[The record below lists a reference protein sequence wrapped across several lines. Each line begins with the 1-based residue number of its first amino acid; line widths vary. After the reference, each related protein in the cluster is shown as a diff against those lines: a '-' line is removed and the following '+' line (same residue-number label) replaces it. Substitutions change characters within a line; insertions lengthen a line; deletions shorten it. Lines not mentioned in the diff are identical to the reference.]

1 MKKVFGVEKFKGLL
15 LAGSF
20 TVLANY
26 FVRLSDSVVA
36 GNMLGP
42 DALAGINLV
51 SAILAGIS
59 FFSGL
64 VSTGMATNYSL
75 AMGRCEKTR
84 ARQFFMQALWMILGV
99 GGALSLLLCFGRGA
113 FVGYMGASGP
123 ISGFALDYLS
133 WAWVVVVPECVM
145 GLLIMLGYADG
156 DAKLCTTA

>member
-1 MKKVFGVEKFKGLL
+1 MKSFGVEKFKGLL

-51 SAILAGIS
+51 SPILAVTS

-64 VSTGMATNYSL
+64 VSTGMATNYTL
-75 AMGRCEKTR
+75 AMGRCERRR
-84 ARQFFMQALWMILGV
+84 ARQFFMQALWMILV
-99 GGALSLLLCFGRGA
+99 FGGLFSALIGLGRGA
-113 FVGYMGASGP
+113 FADYMGASEA
-123 ISGFALDYLS
+123 ISGFALDYMS
-133 WAWVVVVPECVM
+133 WAWVAVVPECLM
-145 GLLIMLGYADG
+145 GLLIMLG
-156 DAKLCTTA
+156 